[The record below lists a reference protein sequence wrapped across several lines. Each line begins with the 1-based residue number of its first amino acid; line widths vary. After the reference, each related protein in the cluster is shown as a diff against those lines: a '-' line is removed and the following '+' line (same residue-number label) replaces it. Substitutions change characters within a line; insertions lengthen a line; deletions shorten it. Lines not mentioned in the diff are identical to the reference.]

1 MCDRVEIPTVAYAL
15 HPHGTGFDVAWHCY
29 MSFAYNRNLHSFSGE
44 TQFDVVAHVV
54 LSAVGHHDV
63 FDPGST
69 SPVTQETH
77 HPEEGVCGP
86 MEG

>member
-1 MCDRVEIPTVAYAL
+1 M
-15 HPHGTGFDVAWHCY
+15 
-29 MSFAYNRNLHSFSGE
+29 HSFSGE

-54 LSAVGHHDV
+54 LGAVGHHDV